1 VKSVGTQVMEPVS
14 RGRVMSPRLSGTL
27 IKLMRHVI
35 NEVDFYR
42 DRTIIPGYD
51 VGGKTGTAQI
61 WDGQRKAW
69 KINKFNYS
77 FIGYIGREKGHPDLV
92 VAVRI
97 EEGTP
102 TVIRVGQLEMPVM
115 SFELFRRIA
124 HDAIATPDLI
134 PEDRTLPTTFTMS
147 YP

>member
-1 VKSVGTQVMEPVS
+1 
-14 RGRVMSPRLSGTL
+14 MSPEAVGHAGQADAQRHRQRSTSTATARRSRASTSAARPARPRSGTP
-27 IKLMRHVI
+27 
-35 NEVDFYR
+35 
-42 DRTIIPGYD
+42 RTEG
-51 VGGKTGTAQI
+51 
-61 WDGQRKAW
+61 AW

-102 TVIRVGQLEMPVM
+102 TVIRVGHLEMPVM

-124 HDAIATPDLI
+124 HDAISTPDLV
-134 PEDRTLPTTFTMS
+134 PGATGSSRRPRDELPVTAPVRHST
-147 YP
+147 P